1 MAAVGMGGGGPA
13 WVPIERSEREAL
25 TLETVTLALTY
36 GIDINAANIDG
47 RTALDVAKTLKFERV
62 VAYLSEKGAKPGA
75 TKKDEPQR

>member
-1 MAAVGMGGGGPA
+1 
-13 WVPIERSEREAL
+13 
-25 TLETVTLALTY
+25 VTLALTY